1 LKVTLRRSIYFTSPY
16 QITVQE
22 EVVPDPLPGQVV
34 VQTLCS
40 AISPGTEGLI
50 YRGRLPQEVSLDE
63 NLPALA
69 GGFAYPLK
77 YGYSAVGR
85 VIEVGDGGDRA
96 WQDRLVFAF
105 HPHESCF
112 TAAPDELQV
121 VPDDVSPEDA
131 VFLPN
136 METAV
141 NLVMDGRPLIGE
153 QVVVFGQGI
162 VGLLTTALLSWFP
175 LQKRVTLDRFA
186 LRRQA
191 SLELGAHA
199 SLDPDEP
206 GALEKLRSLLPAG
219 ADLAYELS
227 GAPAALDAAIAVTG
241 FAGRV
246 IIGSWYGQK
255 RASLDLG
262 GAFHRSRIQLISSQ
276 VSTLAPELSGRWS
289 KERRFAVAWEA
300 LRKLQPSRFITH
312 TFPVQDAAQAYR
324 LLDQR
329 PETAIQILIEYP

>member
-1 LKVTLRRSIYFTSPY
+1 MRRQSIVFTSPY
-16 QITVQE
+16 EITVQE
-22 EVVPDPLPGQVV
+22 EALPDLLPGQVA

-40 AISPGTEGLI
+40 AISSGTESLI
-50 YRGRLPQEVSLDE
+50 YRGQFPQELSLDE

-85 VIEVGDGGDRA
+85 VIKVGTGVEPA

-112 TAAPDELQV
+112 TASPDELQV
-121 VPDDVSPEDA
+121 VPDDISPEDA

-175 LQKRVTLDRFA
+175 LQNRVTLDRFA

-191 SLELGAHA
+191 SLELGAHT

-206 GALEKLRSLLPAG
+206 DVLAQLRDLLPSG

-246 IIGSWYGQK
+246 VIGSWYGQK
-255 RASLDLG
+255 RLNLDLG
-262 GAFHRSRIQLISSQ
+262 GSFHRSRIRLISSQ

-289 KERRFAVAWEA
+289 KPRRFTVAWEA
-300 LRKLQPSRFITH
+300 LRKLQPARFITH
-312 TFPVQDAAQAYR
+312 RFPVQDAAQAYQ
-324 LLDQR
+324 LIDQR
-329 PETAIQILIEYP
+329 PETTIQVLIQYP

>member
-1 LKVTLRRSIYFTSPY
+1 VTHRRSIYFISPHRVA
-16 QITVQE
+16 VQE
-22 EVVPDPLPGQVV
+22 EALPDLAHGQVM

-40 AISPGTEGLI
+40 AISPGTESLI
-50 YRGRLPQEVSLDE
+50 YRGQFPRELSLDE
-63 NLPALA
+63 NLLALA
-69 GGFAYPLK
+69 GSFAYPLK

-85 VIEVGDGGDRA
+85 VVDVGEGVDPA
-96 WQDRLVFAF
+96 WRDRLVFAF

-112 TAAPDELQV
+112 TASPDELQV
-121 VPDDVSPEDA
+121 VPDDISPEDA

-175 LQKRVTLDRFA
+175 LQNRVTLDRFA

-191 SLELGAHA
+191 SLELGAHT

-206 GALEKLRSLLPAG
+206 DVLAQLRDLLPSG

-246 IIGSWYGQK
+246 VIGSWYGQK
-255 RASLDLG
+255 RLNLDLG
-262 GAFHRSRIQLISSQ
+262 GSFHRSRIRLISSQ

-289 KERRFAVAWEA
+289 KPRRFTVAWEA
-300 LRKLQPSRFITH
+300 LRKLQPARFITH
-312 TFPVQDAAQAYR
+312 RFPVQDAAQAYQ
-324 LLDQR
+324 LIDQR
-329 PETAIQILIEYP
+329 PETTIQVLIQYP

>member
-1 LKVTLRRSIYFTSPY
+1 MTLRRSVYFTSPH
-16 QITVQE
+16 QVTVQE
-22 EVVPDPLPGQVV
+22 EALPDPTPGQVV
-34 VQTLCS
+34 VRTLCS

-50 YRGRLPQEVSLDE
+50 YRGQFPQELSLDE
-63 NLPALA
+63 NIPALA
-69 GGFAYPLK
+69 GAFAYPLK

-85 VIEVGDGGDRA
+85 VIQTSQGVDPF

-105 HPHESCF
+105 HPHESYF

-153 QVVVFGQGI
+153 QVVVFGQGV

-175 LQKRVTLDRFA
+175 LQKRITLDRFA

-191 SLELGAHA
+191 SLGLGAHA
-199 SLDPDEP
+199 SIDPNEP
-206 GALEKLRSLLPAG
+206 DALAQALSLLPDG

-227 GAPAALDAAIAVTG
+227 GAPAALDSAIAVSG

-262 GAFHRSRIQLISSQ
+262 GSFHRSRIRLISSQ

-289 KERRFAVAWEA
+289 KSRRFAVAWEA

-312 TFPVQDAAQAYR
+312 RFPIQDAAQAYQ
-324 LLDQR
+324 LVDQR
-329 PETAIQILIEYP
+329 PETTIQVLIQYP